1 MFTMQG
7 GRSLE
12 GSQSLNGLVL
22 AMLTGDPFVSRLY
35 LMLIDCS
42 RWQWDLHWF
51 SCWTLSKAAAFKET
65 SSSRVDGCYGLT
77 VQRVNIVTSKLAVQ
91 KSSLQVPSL
100 DHSERWHTRTH
111 TMAAMDVLRLFGC
124 CRLIRGKQ
132 HVTMTCRVKKKLARP
147 CWVSCFC
154 GYDGWKNVC
163 GMKCSWVCHVPF
175 RSCSVSLY
183 PLWKICCNHLNQGF
197 IITPC
202 FVLWGVFGTQKSDK
216 RLLPKQI
223 HPSDSNGSI
232 WRRICGIY
240 RSCITQDT
248 LGAG

>member
-1 MFTMQG
+1 MLTMQG

-42 RWQWDLHWF
+42 RWQWDLLWF

-100 DHSERWHTRTH
+100 DHSERWHTHTH
-111 TMAAMDVLRLFGC
+111 THTQWPQWMFWGSLVAVGWFVVSSMLQWHAEWKKNLQDPAESHVSVDMMVGRMFVEWSVLKYAMSHSEVVLYHC
-124 CRLIRGKQ
+124 I
-132 HVTMTCRVKKKLARP
+132 P
-147 CWVSCFC
+147 C
-154 GYDGWKNVC
+154 
-163 GMKCSWVCHVPF
+163 
-175 RSCSVSLY
+175 
-183 PLWKICCNHLNQGF
+183 
-197 IITPC
+197 
-202 FVLWGVFGTQKSDK
+202 
-216 RLLPKQI
+216 
-223 HPSDSNGSI
+223 
-232 WRRICGIY
+232 
-240 RSCITQDT
+240 
-248 LGAG
+248 